1 MLQRP
6 HSRPRPGGPVARR
19 SGRSARGV
27 LGEELALIDGWFR
40 SRLAALLDRLLGLA
54 VPTAATIL
62 EFHNLKR
69 RMTEIGEIDQAVKA
83 AGAGTPDSGSVRPGD
98 HRAMPF

>member
-1 MLQRP
+1 MMQRP
-6 HSRPRPGGPVARR
+6 HFRPRPGSAARR

-40 SRLAALLDRLLGLA
+40 SRLAALLDKVLRLA
-54 VPTAATIL
+54 VPSAATIL

-83 AGAGTPDSGSVRPGD
+83 AGHGAQDAGAARPGD
-98 HRAMPF
+98 QPAMPF